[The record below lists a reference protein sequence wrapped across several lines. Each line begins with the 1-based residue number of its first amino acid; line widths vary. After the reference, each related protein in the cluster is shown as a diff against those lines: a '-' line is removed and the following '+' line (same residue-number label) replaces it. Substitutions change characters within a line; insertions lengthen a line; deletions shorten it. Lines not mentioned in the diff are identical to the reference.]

1 MVNPTNKNLK
11 HRASGSTKQIHT
23 SLSSLPP
30 RSHVGAN
37 YLRKKIGSKFLE
49 KYIVESRIATTVFK
63 YRNAIVPS
71 YINYIF
77 KPSCNRYNTRSQ
89 MALYI
94 PLRKINT
101 GQQVVSFLGPKIWT
115 KVSQSTKNAKT
126 AASFTHAL
134 KREILNIKQIV

>member
-1 MVNPTNKNLK
+1 
-11 HRASGSTKQIHT
+11 
-23 SLSSLPP
+23 
-30 RSHVGAN
+30 
-37 YLRKKIGSKFLE
+37 
-49 KYIVESRIATTVFK
+49 
-63 YRNAIVPS
+63 
-71 YINYIF
+71 
-77 KPSCNRYNTRSQ
+77 